1 MVLLADYSY
10 YEVDAVVEDIV
21 EEVSIMKHSNR
32 RADADPEEEVIS
44 PLIDGHIFPPPI
56 DSVVVRPLLSF
67 LILLACDV
75 LLLSVRQCVP

>member
-1 MVLLADYSY
+1 MVLLADDSY
-10 YEVDAVVEDIV
+10 YEVDDVVVD

-75 LLLSVRQCVP
+75 LLLSVRQ